1 MKQRLVA
8 FLFFL
13 VSTFTYGQLNTF
25 TLQVTPT
32 GETCTGNGVL
42 TFMVSNTT
50 PGASIVYTI
59 YRLPDITTPV
69 AVTGSTSITGLV
81 AGNYRVIATQ
91 SLGAQSN
98 TQQQD
103 VTILNQIAA
112 FLYNLTSQ
120 RVICGNDGK
129 ITVSVTQGTAVN
141 YEIIAGPMT
150 VPLQTSNVFTGL
162 VAGLYQVRV
171 FNTCGDGIV
180 RDVLVESSN
189 PNINILEISSGNFT
203 CSTIGITAEIESGT
217 TTLQNIIAYPLQ
229 VQCTV
234 FPPSGAPI
242 VVNQTFANGSLITN
256 QLGLQIPFFYDQSY
270 TYNFSITDACGNVYQ
285 QNNNVIHRQLGLSVS
300 EVLREGCVKKMTV
313 VPTDFVAPFTVN
325 FVSAP
330 AGFNPSAFNAN
341 HPGPFTETAEYTST
355 TNYPDGTYVIQ
366 ITDACGRTLTKNHV
380 VGEIPLTFTV
390 TEHAAGCGKY
400 MSIRVTDPVS
410 FTVEFLSA
418 PAGFNPAMYN
428 ALHPGPFY
436 LQADYYNATNA
447 YPEGTYVIKV
457 TDECGRTLTKTI
469 TTVPLSLP
477 LSTNLLPGC
486 AIGTGSLQMEMASLF
501 QSVTILAAPAALGQP
516 LPYDVS
522 SNIKTDAH
530 YFSMNSLPAGTYIFR
545 LVDTCNRTRIDAVT
559 INGYQV
565 TSNIVTVTE
574 NCSSFNVYLN
584 HVSNA
589 NAPSSY
595 YWLQKYNAGMGTWGH
610 PQTGFSGGSSANLA
624 NALSLNNLATNF
636 NLSYYGKFRVVHTF
650 DVYANGGENVIS
662 KCEEVLQEF
671 EYTMGPKIRNIYSY
685 SCSNSLFDVIIDGV
699 GFIPLIYRI
708 TTKDGL
714 PFAIDNGNSALFSG
728 LGQGVYNFQIE
739 DACGNILNR
748 VYDISSPISFTIQPN
763 NLCDGQPGSLFVPNF
778 PFLSYEWWKDNNTA
792 TILSTTNTLDFNPL
806 NAATHFGVYHVRI
819 TNPSD
824 PNSCLNIVLDFT
836 ISSDLSNPE
845 AGTGTTTLFCGNPN
859 TVNLFN
865 YLSGSYSANGLWE
878 ELSDSGMLINH
889 FWDATSVPPGVYSF
903 KYTVSGLCNFND
915 EAIVTFTVSPVP
927 LSPEASADPVVCE
940 GETLE
945 LFASDVP
952 GATYQWTG
960 PNGFVSTDQNPIL
973 TNVTEAN
980 QGTYSVISILDG
992 CQSTPDSVEV
1002 TVGELPYFSTTNTC
1016 DGSQTILSAEMLNP
1030 NFDLDTVSYT
1040 WSYPD
1045 GTTVSTNP
1053 INVTGGMT
1061 GTYTLTITTAEGCSY
1076 TGPVDV
1082 NCTSCGIP
1090 RGVSANNDGS
1100 NDEFDL
1106 SCLEGIVNVKIFNR
1120 FGVNVYEL
1128 DNYVNEWKGQDF
1140 KGRLLPQATYYYHI
1154 KFENGESKTGWVYL
1168 NY

>member
-42 TFMVSNTT
+42 TFTVSNTT

-112 FLYNLTSQ
+112 FLYNLISQ

-189 PNINILEISSGNFT
+189 PNINILELSSGNFT

-300 EVLREGCVKKMTV
+300 EVLREGCLKKMTV

-390 TEHAAGCGKY
+390 TEHAAGCGKL

-436 LQADYYNATNA
+436 LQADYFNATNA

-477 LSTNLLPGC
+477 LSTNLLP
-486 AIGTGSLQMEMASLF
+486 
-501 QSVTILAAPAALGQP
+501 
-516 LPYDVS
+516 
-522 SNIKTDAH
+522 
-530 YFSMNSLPAGTYIFR
+530 
-545 LVDTCNRTRIDAVT
+545 
-559 INGYQV
+559 
-565 TSNIVTVTE
+565 
-574 NCSSFNVYLN
+574 
-584 HVSNA
+584 
-589 NAPSSY
+589 
-595 YWLQKYNAGMGTWGH
+595 
-610 PQTGFSGGSSANLA
+610 
-624 NALSLNNLATNF
+624 
-636 NLSYYGKFRVVHTF
+636 
-650 DVYANGGENVIS
+650 
-662 KCEEVLQEF
+662 
-671 EYTMGPKIRNIYSY
+671 
-685 SCSNSLFDVIIDGV
+685 
-699 GFIPLIYRI
+699 
-708 TTKDGL
+708 
-714 PFAIDNGNSALFSG
+714 
-728 LGQGVYNFQIE
+728 
-739 DACGNILNR
+739 
-748 VYDISSPISFTIQPN
+748 
-763 NLCDGQPGSLFVPNF
+763 
-778 PFLSYEWWKDNNTA
+778 
-792 TILSTTNTLDFNPL
+792 
-806 NAATHFGVYHVRI
+806 
-819 TNPSD
+819 
-824 PNSCLNIVLDFT
+824 
-836 ISSDLSNPE
+836 
-845 AGTGTTTLFCGNPN
+845 
-859 TVNLFN
+859 
-865 YLSGSYSANGLWE
+865 
-878 ELSDSGMLINH
+878 
-889 FWDATSVPPGVYSF
+889 
-903 KYTVSGLCNFND
+903 
-915 EAIVTFTVSPVP
+915 
-927 LSPEASADPVVCE
+927 
-940 GETLE
+940 
-945 LFASDVP
+945 
-952 GATYQWTG
+952 
-960 PNGFVSTDQNPIL
+960 
-973 TNVTEAN
+973 
-980 QGTYSVISILDG
+980 
-992 CQSTPDSVEV
+992 
-1002 TVGELPYFSTTNTC
+1002 
-1016 DGSQTILSAEMLNP
+1016 
-1030 NFDLDTVSYT
+1030 
-1040 WSYPD
+1040 
-1045 GTTVSTNP
+1045 
-1053 INVTGGMT
+1053 
-1061 GTYTLTITTAEGCSY
+1061 
-1076 TGPVDV
+1076 
-1082 NCTSCGIP
+1082 
-1090 RGVSANNDGS
+1090 
-1100 NDEFDL
+1100 
-1106 SCLEGIVNVKIFNR
+1106 
-1120 FGVNVYEL
+1120 
-1128 DNYVNEWKGQDF
+1128 
-1140 KGRLLPQATYYYHI
+1140 
-1154 KFENGESKTGWVYL
+1154 
-1168 NY
+1168 